1 MKKFFDK
8 FQSLQGASLIG
19 INGYLSSTSGEVANY
34 RINANISVKNVKE
47 QDLKKLENCDANDI
61 QAISEKTKIDIATIN
76 QALAEMIKSAKANLS
91 ENIEDRTN
99 QSQGQTDAYI
109 NLTPAIRLHKDTLE
123 IHIFG
128 QVVSKITIVEGE
140 HKQVNS
146 SNKTLAKKAI
156 TKYLDLRAGKLR
168 TFKVGNLDSIKIN
181 GDTLVII

>member
-19 INGYLSSTSGEVANY
+19 INSYLSSTSGEVANY

-47 QDLKKLENCDANDI
+47 QDLNKLENCDASDI
-61 QAISEKTKIDIATIN
+61 QAIADRTKIDVATIN

-91 ENIEDRTN
+91 ENLEDRTA

-109 NLTPAIRLHKDTLE
+109 NLTPAIRLHKETLE

-128 QVVSKITIVEGE
+128 QVVSKVVVVEGE
-140 HKQVNS
+140 HKHVNS

-156 TKYLDLRAGKLR
+156 KKYLDLRSEKLR
-168 TFKVGNLDSIKIN
+168 TFKLGNADLIN
-181 GDTLVII
+181 VAGDTLVII